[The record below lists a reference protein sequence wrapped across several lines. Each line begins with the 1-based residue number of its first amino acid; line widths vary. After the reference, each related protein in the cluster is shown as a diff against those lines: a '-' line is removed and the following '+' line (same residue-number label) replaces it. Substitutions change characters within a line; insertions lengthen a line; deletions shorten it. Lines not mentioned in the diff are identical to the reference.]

1 MAVSPP
7 PTRVQAREK
16 TINSVGEE
24 AMKRRAEHLRRQRD
38 ILRERKKAERQ
49 AALRKFEDERAASK
63 ASGRGAAPKPAPKPA
78 AAPAPAPAAKPAMS
92 EAEKKRMAMRIAL
105 ARRMKADL
113 IAAEQE
119 RSTAVRSQQVRTAL
133 GVVVVVVVRGCC
145 AVFNANTWPC
155 ALCSSPASTSALRRW
170 KRCVSATNVLRRR
183 PRAVC
188 AVWRRSVLV
197 TLPARAA
204 GCRSSRAKAVRRLP
218 SSSVH
223 KPYIAMF
230 GLCEQ
235 KSPCLWAFC
244 IVTASST
251 VRACGCGWVWV
262 CGSMCRRVYGRGLGS
277 FNLQLGY
284 QQ

>member
-1 MAVSPP
+1 MCVAVAVAVAACGCVWLCVAECVWLSHYP

-119 RSTAVRSQQVRTAL
+119 RSTAVRSQQVRA
-133 GVVVVVVVRGCC
+133 
-145 AVFNANTWPC
+145 
-155 ALCSSPASTSALRRW
+155 
-170 KRCVSATNVLRRR
+170 
-183 PRAVC
+183 
-188 AVWRRSVLV
+188 
-197 TLPARAA
+197 
-204 GCRSSRAKAVRRLP
+204 
-218 SSSVH
+218 
-223 KPYIAMF
+223 
-230 GLCEQ
+230 
-235 KSPCLWAFC
+235 
-244 IVTASST
+244 
-251 VRACGCGWVWV
+251 
-262 CGSMCRRVYGRGLGS
+262 
-277 FNLQLGY
+277 
-284 QQ
+284 